1 MMTSRTSNPEAL
13 LFWLVFSCYLH
24 LLSLFFYHVYIL
36 LAGLFRDKP
45 HVYMLLNHLYSVSCK
60 YTHEQTFSYLHAWLR
75 SADDGE
81 WKDESWYSGW
91 CVEDDGE
98 WKDES
103 WYSGWCVESLERKW
117 CAGRYPPCHLSRE
130 ASPSTLNCYVIRG
143 RLIYD
148 EPPHLGWNGPSQD
161 HLMNFCGDKPVL
173 HYYGNQMH
181 VRDEVVVTDQHTQLL
196 KPNKMRGMGK
206 RWLIGPLH
214 SSNQTM

>member
-1 MMTSRTSNPEAL
+1 M
-13 LFWLVFSCYLH
+13 
-24 LLSLFFYHVYIL
+24 
-36 LAGLFRDKP
+36 
-45 HVYMLLNHLYSVSCK
+45 
-60 YTHEQTFSYLHAWLR
+60 
-75 SADDGE
+75 
-81 WKDESWYSGW
+81 
-91 CVEDDGE
+91 
-98 WKDES
+98 
-103 WYSGWCVESLERKW
+103 
-117 CAGRYPPCHLSRE
+117 
-130 ASPSTLNCYVIRG
+130 IRG